1 MKPMFTVHEG
11 EFLVGD
17 YINRNLGKKH
27 EVWVPTKD
35 TGIDLLVTSKVRG
48 LKPVGLQVKF
58 SRSFPSKVL
67 PPEEVLASSWYTL
80 RPAKVRSSK
89 ADLWVFVILTL
100 RHEPHFVL
108 VPTKELR
115 KRIPR
120 GRSGKWHLYL
130 VALRGKRC
138 YNVRDLTKG
147 QKQLALLS
155 GVKSPKLDYSRFYGN
170 WKLLDELS
178 R

>member
-1 MKPMFTVHEG
+1 MFTVHEG

-17 YINRNLGKKH
+17 YINRNLGRKYD
-27 EVWVPTKD
+27 VWVPTKD
-35 TGIDLLVTSKVRG
+35 TGVDLPVTPKVRG
-48 LKPVGLQVKF
+48 RTPVRVRVKF

-67 PPEEVLASSWYTL
+67 PPEELRAFGWYTL
-80 RPAKVRSSK
+80 TPAKVRSSK
-89 ADLWVFVILTL
+89 ADLWIFVVLTL

-108 VPTKELR
+108 IPTKELR
-115 KRIPR
+115 KRIPS
-120 GRSGKWHLYL
+120 GRSGRWHLYL
-130 VALRGKRC
+130 VALGKGRC

-147 QKQLALLS
+147 QKQVAVLD
-155 GVKSPKLDYSRFYGN
+155 GVSDPHLNYGRFCNN